1 MGMIRGFLNYIYIS
15 IANVDHINYL
25 KSESDIVTRKKNIKE
40 SDKVRFRVERHKN
53 GCQVGKK

>member
-1 MGMIRGFLNYIYIS
+1 MGMIRGFNYFYSS

-40 SDKVRFRVERHKN
+40 SDLIRLGSELKGRKTVAK
-53 GCQVGKK
+53 